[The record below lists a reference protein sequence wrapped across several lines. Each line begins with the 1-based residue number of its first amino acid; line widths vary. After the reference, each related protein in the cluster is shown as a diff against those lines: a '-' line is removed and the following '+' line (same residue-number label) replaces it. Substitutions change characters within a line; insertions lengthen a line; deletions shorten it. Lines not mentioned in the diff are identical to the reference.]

1 MRKKMFG
8 LVKSSE
14 LTTTDSL
21 AKSGKQLAVK
31 GFTFPNL
38 DLIFISD
45 KDPSSI
51 SVGLSISISIYDG
64 EIKFHNNE
72 SDDPSTIFL
81 KLPIKKPARP
91 DSIER
96 LGYYPSYAGLGPE
109 QRWIYLNWL
118 QDVTKEVDIG
128 YVFIYYYGL
137 ERHLLTGKFG
147 RAFDEIL
154 KLRRYHRNK
163 SFLAYSESSLV
174 NSSLL
179 MKRPDKL
186 TELLK
191 NSVISNFSN
200 SLFLIAHYEK
210 YNLSAENLMLIFD
223 RMSGLNKRY
232 FKEDPQQFQD
242 ILSEVL
248 NECFGADSFPFAN
261 NYDVDKTTGARY
273 PLFANISLPDN
284 IRTPDLTNF
293 YAHERLMNDLKNL
306 FQTTHEKFKAR
317 KIENTKAKKQIILSG
332 YTDKK
337 VDSTR
342 KSDCVK

>member
-1 MRKKMFG
+1 MIRKIFS

-21 AKSGKQLAVK
+21 AKSGKQLTVK

-38 DLIFISD
+38 DLIFVSD
-45 KDPSSI
+45 KDPSDI
-51 SVGLSISISIYDG
+51 SVGLSISISISIYDG

-72 SDDPSTIFL
+72 SDDLSTIFL
-81 KLPIKKPARP
+81 KLPIKKPTRP
-91 DSIER
+91 DSIEPP
-96 LGYYPSYAGLGPE
+96 GYYPSYAGLGPE

-137 ERHLLTGKFG
+137 ERHLLTGKFD
-147 RAFDEIL
+147 RASDEIL

-200 SLFLIAHYEK
+200 SLFLIAHYNK
-210 YNLSAENLMLIFD
+210 YNLSVENLMLIFD
-223 RMSGLNKRY
+223 RISGLNKRY
-232 FKEDPQQFQD
+232 FREDRQQFQD

-248 NECFGADSFPFAN
+248 NERFSIDSFPFAN
-261 NYDVDKTTGARY
+261 NYDVEKTASARY

-284 IRTPDLTNF
+284 IRTPDLPNF
-293 YAHERLMNDLKNL
+293 YAHEGLMHDLKNL

-317 KIENTKAKKQIILSG
+317 KIENTKAKKQRILPG
-332 YTDKK
+332 YTDKE
-337 VDSTR
+337 VDSSR
-342 KSDCVK
+342 